1 MKPNYNNVSLKISAV
16 KKSQFLKDRP
26 QIIFCGRSNVG
37 KSSMIN
43 CLLGRKS
50 LARTSAKP
58 GKTATINFY
67 DIDGKLYFVDL
78 PGYGY
83 AKVSYMEKRKWSI
96 FMEDYFKSDCDKRL
110 AISVV
115 DLRHGASDLDIDMGT
130 YLYESGIPFIV
141 VATKADKLSKT
152 AAAKNLEELK
162 KVYNF
167 EGAVVLPFSSQ
178 TKQGKEEVLEM
189 IEQALSA
196 EETDA

>member
-1 MKPNYNNVSLKISAV
+1 MNLNYNNVSLKISAV
-16 KKSQFLKDRP
+16 KKNQFLKDLP
-26 QIIFCGRSNVG
+26 QIVFCGRSNVG

-43 CLLGRKS
+43 CLLNRKS

-67 DIDGKLYFVDL
+67 DIDKKAYFVDL

-96 FMEDYFKSDCDKRL
+96 FMEDYFNSDCDKRL

-130 YLYESGIPFIV
+130 YLYEAKIPFIV

-152 AAAKNLEELK
+152 AAQKNLEELK
-162 KVYNF
+162 QVYNF
-167 EGAVVLPFSSQ
+167 DGAVVIPFSSQ
-178 TKQGKEEVLEM
+178 TKQGRDEVLFC
-189 IEQALSA
+189 IEKAL
-196 EETDA
+196 EEADIDV

>member
-1 MKPNYNNVSLKISAV
+1 MRPNYNNVSLKISAV
-16 KKSQFLKDRP
+16 KKTQFLKDKP

-43 CLLGRKS
+43 CLLNRKS

-67 DIDGKLYFVDL
+67 DIDNKMYFVDL

-83 AKVSYMEKRKWSI
+83 AQVSYVEKRKWSI

-110 AISVV
+110 AVSVV
-115 DLRHGASDLDIDMGT
+115 DLRHGASDLDVDMGS
-130 YLYESGIPFIV
+130 YLYEAGIPFIV

-167 EGAVVLPFSSQ
+167 ENAIVIPFSSH
-178 TKQGKEEVLEM
+178 TKQGREEVLDM
-189 IEQALSA
+189 IEQSVFG
-196 EETDA
+196 EVMQC

>member
-1 MKPNYNNVSLKISAV
+1 MTLNYNNVLLKISAV
-16 KKSQFLKDRP
+16 KKTQFLKDKP

-43 CLLGRKS
+43 CLLRRKS

-67 DIDGKLYFVDL
+67 DIDNKLYFVDL

-83 AKVSYMEKRKWSI
+83 AKVSYEEKRKWSI
-96 FMEDYFKSDCDKRL
+96 FMEDYFRSDCDKRL

-115 DLRHGASDLDIDMGT
+115 DLRHGASDLDVDMGR
-130 YLYESGIPFIV
+130 YLYDTGIPFIV

-152 AAAKNLEELK
+152 AALKNLEELK

-167 EGAVVLPFSSQ
+167 ENAVVIPFSSI
-178 TKQGKEEVLEM
+178 TAMGREEVLKI
-189 IEQALSA
+189 IENALDGDDNNA
-196 EETDA
+196 

>member
-1 MKPNYNNVSLKISAV
+1 MRPSLLKAGGYMKPNYNNVSLKISAV

-115 DLRHGASDLDIDMGT
+115 DLRHGATHIILHTASR
-130 YLYESGIPFIV
+130 YRFPF
-141 VATKADKLSKT
+141 
-152 AAAKNLEELK
+152 
-162 KVYNF
+162 YYM
-167 EGAVVLPFSSQ
+167 
-178 TKQGKEEVLEM
+178 KEEESLR
-189 IEQALSA
+189 
-196 EETDA
+196 

>member
-1 MKPNYNNVSLKISAV
+1 MNYNKVQFEAAFGTLK
-16 KKSQFLKDRP
+16 
-26 QIIFCGRSNVG
+26 QIPESDLPEIVFAGRSNVG
-37 KSSMIN
+37 KSSMLNRIFN
-43 CLLGRKS
+43 RKN
-50 LARTSAKP
+50 LARVSSVP
-58 GKTATINFY
+58 GKTITINFFRVE
-67 DIDGKLYFVDL
+67 DVRIVDL

-96 FMEDYFKSDCDKRL
+96 FMEDYFTSDCDKRL

-130 YLYESGIPFIV
+130 YLYEAGIPFIV

-162 KVYNF
+162 QVYNF
-167 EGAVVLPFSSQ
+167 EGAVVIPFSSQ
-178 TKQGKEEVLEM
+178 TKQGKEEVLEI
-189 IEQALSA
+189 IERALNT

>member
-1 MKPNYNNVSLKISAV
+1 MTPNYNNVSLKISAV
-16 KKSQFLKDRP
+16 KKTQFLKDKP
-26 QIIFCGRSNVG
+26 QIVFCGRSNVG

-43 CLLGRKS
+43 CLLRRKS

-67 DIDGKLYFVDL
+67 DIDGKFYFVDL

-96 FMEDYFKSDCDKRL
+96 FMEDYFQSDCDKRL
-110 AISVV
+110 AISIV
-115 DLRHGASDLDIDMGT
+115 DLRHGASDLDVDMGR
-130 YLYESGIPFIV
+130 YLYEAGIPFIV

-162 KVYNF
+162 EIYNF
-167 EGAVVLPFSSQ
+167 ENAVVIPFSSA
-178 TKQGKEEVLEM
+178 TGQGREDVLKL
-189 IEQALSA
+189 IE
-196 EETDA
+196 DAINGDDTNA

>member
-16 KKSQFLKDRP
+16 KKSQFLNDLP
-26 QIIFCGRSNVG
+26 QIVFCGRSNVG

-43 CLLGRKS
+43 CLLRRKS

-67 DIDGKLYFVDL
+67 NIDNKLYFVDL

-83 AKVSYMEKRKWSI
+83 AKVSYVEKRKWSI
-96 FMEDYFKSDCDKRL
+96 FMEDYFNSDSDKRL
-110 AISVV
+110 AISIV
-115 DLRHGASDLDIDMGT
+115 DLRHGASDLDVDMGS
-130 YLYESGIPFIV
+130 YLYEKGMPFIV

-152 AAAKNLEELK
+152 QAQKNLEELK

-167 EGAVVLPFSSQ
+167 EGAVVIPFSSQ
-178 TKQGKEEVLEM
+178 TGQGRDEVLNI
-189 IEQALSA
+189 IESVLS
-196 EETDA
+196 EEN